1 MREEWTAPSVFIH
14 HTVSREATPG
24 YDLHCHPSYEVYCFL
39 DGDAEYRVEGKRYH
53 PAPGTLLLLPPN
65 VFHGVKVLSS
75 RPYDRM
81 ALHFAPELLPQ
92 GHAQEL
98 LAPFLAEEACY
109 PRTEGYRLEGYFRAL
124 LECRDLPEGL
134 QRIALP
140 ARLTA
145 LLTQVG
151 LIALRTE
158 PLCAPPEKADGIA
171 GRLIA
176 YVNDH
181 YTQPL
186 SLAELSGQ
194 FYLSKNQL
202 NRIFRRA
209 TGTTI
214 MDYAARKRVALVQRL
229 VQEGVPAQRAAMR
242 AGYGDYSNYYRQ
254 SRRIAG
260 A

>member
-1 MREEWTAPSVFIH
+1 MREEWTTDSVFIH
-14 HTVSREATPG
+14 HTVSREVPTG
-24 YDLHCHPSYEVYCFL
+24 YDLHCHPTYEVYCFL
-39 DGDAEYRVEGKRYH
+39 DGDAEYMVEGKRYH

-81 ALHFAPELLPQ
+81 ALHFAPELLPPES
-92 GHAQEL
+92 APAL
-98 LAPFLAEEACY
+98 LAPFMAEKACY

-124 LECRDLPEGL
+124 LECRELPAPL
-134 QRIALP
+134 QDIALP

-151 LIALRTE
+151 LIALRTQ
-158 PLCAPPEKADGIA
+158 PLCAPPEQAEGIA

-181 YTQPL
+181 YTQPM
-186 SLAELSGQ
+186 SLAELAGR

-229 VQEGVPAQRAAMR
+229 VREGTPAQQAAAR

-254 SRRIAG
+254 SKRIAG